1 MDLLAEAFSG
11 MPAWNRERFDRVLES
26 GATQGVSLARAIPV
40 RLHYDTVIV
49 EAETVVLRRDIY
61 GLDATY
67 LGALDAPRSDRLAE
81 ASPRR

>member
-40 RLHYDTVIV
+40 RLHYDTVLV
-49 EAETVVLRRDIY
+49 EAGNVVMRRDIY
-61 GLDATY
+61 GLDAAY
-67 LGALDAPRSDRLAE
+67 LRALDAPRSDRLAE
-81 ASPRR
+81 ASPRP

>member
-49 EAETVVLRRDIY
+49 EAGTVVLRRDIY
-61 GLDATY
+61 GLDAAY
-67 LGALDAPRSDRLAE
+67 LRALDAPRSDRLAE
-81 ASPRR
+81 ASPRP